1 LTRAIV
7 GSTVAFDGVQVPARR
22 SDVAAGRG
30 VVTIISVEIP
40 RVGSGISDGGRPV
53 SISSLFVTIERPR
66 VALGGVLVPSH
77 SGGIP
82 KRRSKVPSSCRCLPH
97 LGYFRRVVLVLP
109 VDLGLASVEQRKV
122 PIGVG
127 EHPVVRR
134 VDPVPRR
141 VRTITD
147 GAVAIR
153 CRVASNRG
161 AVIAILGDPVAI
173 LGDPVAILGD
183 PVAILGDPVAIATSS
198 IPDRRGRIEVI
209 CSDVPV
215 PIGTFRAVSVRRG
228 GAVVRTGHNSTL
240 RMMGESRGV
249 ADTISQDL
257 CEGTDER
264 R

>member
-1 LTRAIV
+1 M

-173 LGDPVAILGD
+173 LGDPVAI
-183 PVAILGDPVAIATSS
+183 ATSS

-209 CSDVPV
+209 CSDIPV